1 MSRSYAREVVLK
13 TIFQMDFHEGEQK
26 ELYLQYIEQF
36 ELPHNELKYAEEM
49 ITQIFIQKEKLD
61 DMINSYLVN
70 WDIKR
75 LNMMDLAILRLATYE
90 IISKRDIPP
99 PVSINEAI
107 NFAIKYSEEESI
119 KYINAVLEKIAKIER
134 DFE

>member
-26 ELYLQYIEQF
+26 ELYLHYIEQF
-36 ELPHNELKYAEEM
+36 ELPHRELEYAQEM

-107 NFAIKYSEEESI
+107 NFTIKYSEEESI
-119 KYINAVLEKIAKIER
+119 KYINAVLEKIAKVER

>member
-13 TIFQMDFHEGEQK
+13 TIFQIDFHEGEQK
-26 ELYLQYIEQF
+26 ELYLHYIEQF
-36 ELPHNELKYAEEM
+36 ELPERELEYAVEM
-49 ITQIFIQKEKLD
+49 ITQIFIQKDKLD
-61 DMINSYLVN
+61 HLINSYLVN

-90 IISKRDIPP
+90 IISKKDIPP

-107 NFAIKYSEEESI
+107 NFTVKYSEEESI
-119 KYINAVLEKIAKIER
+119 KYINAVLEKIATVER